1 MQTLFD
7 PELSAEQAGYRL
19 AYLEVFNWGT
29 FHGGPF
35 RLALDGHNALL
46 TGANGA
52 GKTTLLD
59 ALLTLLVPPAGLGQR
74 VYNAAADTGSGRS
87 RAEERR
93 SDETYVL
100 GYYGQNQRE
109 GQLRASSEMLRDK
122 NSHSVLL
129 ACFENQSLGQHLTV
143 AQLLRYR
150 PKGDLHTDFLL
161 IPQRL
166 DTAALGSFDAL
177 GKWKAALTA
186 RYQAEFFSSFREYGA
201 RLQALTGMREKAL
214 TLFGKGVAL
223 KELTSLSHFIRQE
236 MLSAGRAEDGFE
248 RLKKQY
254 DQLLA
259 IDQSIRQ
266 ATRQVAL
273 LAPLPDAHARWQ
285 QAQVRCQQA
294 EQLEQV
300 VRQLLAA
307 RRAQTL
313 KQELAAAETA
323 LAHLE
328 TAIAD
333 TKKTVEQAQL
343 HKEKL
348 GGDLRNHEI
357 TRQLQEL
364 QAECQRLE
372 QWLGR
377 QQRASQHY
385 ARQATALGLNP
396 QPDAAGFE
404 RQRAHAHEQ
413 VRQLMAAQEA
423 GLAARVATQ
432 QELENAQR
440 ECRLLGE
447 ELAALRRRPSSNI
460 PHGLQQLRQQLLAHL
475 QPAGLT
481 ADDLPFVGELLQVRP
496 EAADW
501 APALEKLLR
510 DFARCLLVPAAHGAA
525 VTEYAGRTW
534 LGQHLRCHVLPAPA
548 ALRQVAPASFPTGSV
563 GTCLEVLPA
572 SALQN
577 WLSQQLAAHFP
588 HHCVEG
594 AVEQRLR
601 MGSATLTQ
609 EGLSSWA
616 GRHQKDDRRAP
627 NDAGGNVL
635 GWDNTPKQQ
644 AYAQRLADHE
654 TARQALA
661 ARRDQLLA
669 EATGRD
675 QLRRAAEELVRQ
687 EDYAD
692 LDVAGTTQAL
702 AQARTQEQRLR
713 TSSNQIQELT
723 AQYAAAAEKG
733 KQLAHALETQN
744 RQQGKALDLVEK
756 LRRQQ
761 DGLAAS
767 PVEAVLVPDEEL
779 LAAAGPFLPPAGAPL
794 DYAAWQQ
801 AREVASQRLATES
814 RQADKQRTEGERAVA
829 QLLERFVRPPRETQ
843 LEFPDW
849 HQHLPAADPVPENS
863 ADFMAVLT
871 HLEQEALPP
880 LREEFAH
887 YLREELAVGLI
898 NFRAS
903 LNQEEDD
910 LKGSI
915 RELNASLHTIT
926 FNQKPTPTFI
936 RLVMQR
942 VPTPRINSFRTRLNN
957 TRTNLNPDLEAGLAG
972 QQATFT
978 QIKALIDE
986 LRNDAYRR
994 EVTDV
999 RQWYD
1004 FAAHEFVRPMGEV
1017 AGEPAAGPLRVYEN
1031 SNALSKGQRAQ
1042 LTYTVLA
1049 AAVAYQFGINQRG
1062 LQRRSFRFLAVD
1074 EAFSDLDADNSR
1086 YLMELC
1092 QQLHLQLLV
1101 VTPLDKV
1108 GIVQEFIH
1116 TCHLVASPDRR
1127 RAQLYTLTRA
1137 TLAEQLAAAPVSE
1150 TT

>member
-7 PELSAEQAGYRL
+7 PILSAEQAGYRL

-35 RLALDGHNALL
+35 RLALDGRNALL

-59 ALLTLLVPPAGLGQR
+59 ALLTLLVPPAGAGQR
-74 VYNAAADTGSGRS
+74 VYNAAADTGNGRS

-93 SDETYVL
+93 SDDTYVL

-129 ACFENQSLGQHLTV
+129 ACFENRSLGQHLTV

-150 PKGDLHTDFLL
+150 PKGDLHTDFML
-161 IPQRL
+161 IPERV
-166 DTAALGSFDAL
+166 DIAALGSFDAL

-186 RYQAEFFSSFREYGA
+186 RYQAEFFASFREYGA

-223 KELTSLSHFIRQE
+223 KELTSLSQFIRQE
-236 MLSAGRAEDGFE
+236 MLGPGRAEDGFE

-266 ATRQVAL
+266 ATRQVEL
-273 LAPLPDAHARWQ
+273 LAPLPTAYSRWQ
-285 QAQVRCQQA
+285 QAQLRCQQA

-300 VRQLLAA
+300 VRQLLAE

-328 TAIAD
+328 ATID
-333 TKKTVEQAQL
+333 LTKKEAEQAQL

-348 GGDLRNHEI
+348 GGDLRNHEV

-364 QAECQRLE
+364 QAECQRLD
-372 QWLGR
+372 QQLVK
-377 QQRASQHY
+377 QQRVSQKYASL
-385 ARQATALGLNP
+385 ANVLGLNL
-396 QPDAAGFE
+396 QPDAAEFE
-404 RQRAHAHEQ
+404 QQRGQAIVQ
-413 VRQLMAAQEA
+413 VRQLIAEHED
-423 GLAARVATQ
+423 GLAARVVAQ
-432 QELENAQR
+432 QELDAAQQK
-440 ECRLLGE
+440 CQLLGE
-447 ELAALRRRPSSNI
+447 ELATLRRRPSSNI
-460 PHGLQQLRQQLLAHL
+460 PQGLQQMRQQLLAHL
-475 QPAGLT
+475 QSVGLT
-481 ADDLPFVGELLQVRP
+481 ADDLPFVGELVQVRP

-501 APALEKLLR
+501 EPALEKLLR
-510 DFARCLLVPAAHGAA
+510 DFARCLLVPAAHGPA
-525 VTEYAGRTW
+525 VTEYAARTW
-534 LGQHLRCHVLPAPA
+534 LGQHLRCHILPVPA
-548 ALRQVAPASFPTGSV
+548 ALRPMASVSFPLGSV
-563 GTCLEVLPA
+563 GHCLEVLPD
-572 SALQN
+572 SPLQG
-577 WLSQQLAAHFP
+577 WVGQQLAERFP
-588 HHCVEG
+588 HHCIG
-594 AVEQRLR
+594 SGIEQRQHIDA
-601 MGSATLTQ
+601 ATLTL
-609 EGLSSWA
+609 EGLVSRG
-616 GRHQKDDRRAP
+616 GRHQKDDRSP
-627 NDAGGNVL
+627 TGDASGYVL
-635 GWDNTPKQQ
+635 GWDNAPKQE
-644 AYAQRLADHE
+644 AYAQRLAGYE
-654 TARQALA
+654 TDRQALA

-669 EATGRD
+669 EAAARD
-675 QLRRAAEELVRQ
+675 QLRRAGEELVRL

-692 LDVAGTTQAL
+692 LDVAGTTRAL
-702 AQARTQEQRLR
+702 AQARAQEQRLR
-713 TSSNQIQELT
+713 TSGNQVEELT
-723 AQYAAAAEKG
+723 AQYEAATEKV

-744 RQQGKALDLVEK
+744 RQQGRALDRVEK
-756 LRRQQ
+756 LKRQQ
-761 DGLAAS
+761 DGLTAS
-767 PVEAVLVPDEEL
+767 PAEVIIEHNEEL
-779 LAAAGPFLPPAGAPL
+779 LAAAEPFLPPVGAPL
-794 DYAAWQQ
+794 DYAGWQQ
-801 AREVASQRLATES
+801 AKEVASQRLATES
-814 RQADKQRTEGERAVA
+814 RQAEKQRTDGERAVA
-829 QLLERFVRPPRETQ
+829 LLLERFVRPPRETQ

-849 HQHLPAADPVPENS
+849 HQHLPAADPVPENCE
-863 ADFMAVLT
+863 DFMGVLA
-871 HLEQEALPP
+871 HLEQDELPP

-910 LKGSI
+910 LKVSI

-926 FNQKPTPTFI
+926 FNQKPAPTFI

-1004 FAAHEFVRPMGEV
+1004 FAAHEFIRRVGEE
-1017 AGEPAAGPLRVYEN
+1017 AGEASAGPLRVYEN

-1062 LQRRSFRFLAVD
+1062 LQSRSFRFLAVD

-1127 RAQLYTLTRA
+1127 SAQVYTLTRA
-1137 TLAEQLAAAPVSE
+1137 MLAEHLAAAPVFE

>member
-7 PELSAEQAGYRL
+7 PVLSAEQAGYRL

-35 RLALDGHNALL
+35 RLELDGRNALL

-59 ALLTLLVPPAGLGQR
+59 ALLTLLVPPAGAGQR
-74 VYNAAADTGSGRS
+74 VYNAAADTGNSRS

-93 SDETYVL
+93 SDDTYVL

-129 ACFENQSLGQHLTV
+129 ACFENRSLGQHLTV

-150 PKGDLHTDFLL
+150 PKGDLHTDFVLL
-161 IPQRL
+161 PERVDI
-166 DTAALGSFDAL
+166 AALGSFDAL
-177 GKWKAALTA
+177 GKWKAALTV
-186 RYQAEFFSSFREYGA
+186 RYQAEFFASFREYGA

-223 KELTSLSHFIRQE
+223 KELTSLSQFIRQE

-266 ATRQVAL
+266 ATRQIEL
-273 LAPLPDAHARWQ
+273 LAPLPIAYARWQ

-300 VRQLLAA
+300 VRQLLGE

-313 KQELAAAETA
+313 RQELAAAETA

-328 TAIAD
+328 ATIEA
-333 TKKTVEQAQL
+333 TKREAEQAQL

-348 GGDLRNHEI
+348 GGDLRNHEV

-372 QWLGR
+372 QLLAK
-377 QQRASQHY
+377 QQRASQKY
-385 ARQATALGLNP
+385 ASLATVLGLDP
-396 QPDAAGFE
+396 QPDAVGFGQ
-404 RQRAHAHEQ
+404 QRAHASAQVQQLAAAHED
-413 VRQLMAAQEA
+413 
-423 GLAARVATQ
+423 GLAARVAAQ
-432 QELENAQR
+432 QELDNAQQK
-440 ECRLLGE
+440 CQLIGE

-460 PHGLQQLRQQLLAHL
+460 PQGLQQLRQQLLAHL

-481 ADDLPFVGELLQVRP
+481 ADDLPFVGELVQVRP

-501 APALEKLLR
+501 EPALEKLLR
-510 DFARCLLVPAAHGAA
+510 DFALCLLVPAAHGPA
-525 VTEYAGRTW
+525 VTEHAARTC
-534 LGQHLRCHVLPAPA
+534 LGQYLRCHVLPVPA
-548 ALRQVAPASFPTGSV
+548 ALRQTVSVAFPIGSV
-563 GTCLEVLPA
+563 GTCLDVLPA

-577 WLSQQLAAHFP
+577 WVGQQLAERFP
-588 HHCVEG
+588 HHCIGRE
-594 AVEQRLR
+594 VEQRPHIG
-601 MGSATLTQ
+601 MATLTR
-609 EGLSSWA
+609 EGLVSWG
-616 GRHQKDDRRAP
+616 GRHQKDDRYPAG
-627 NDAGGNVL
+627 DASGYVL
-635 GWDNTPKQQ
+635 GWDNTPKQE
-644 AYAQRLADHE
+644 AYAQRLAGYE
-654 TARQALA
+654 TDRQALA

-669 EATGRD
+669 EAAAHD
-675 QLRRAAEELVRQ
+675 QLRRAGEDLVRQ

-702 AQARTQEQRLR
+702 AQARAQEQRLR
-713 TSSNQIQELT
+713 TSSNQVQELA
-723 AQYAAAAEKG
+723 AQYAAATETV
-733 KQLAHALETQN
+733 KQLTHALETQN
-744 RQQGKALDLVEK
+744 RQQGRALDRVEK
-756 LRRQQ
+756 LKRQQ
-761 DGLAAS
+761 EGLAAS
-767 PVEAVLVPDEEL
+767 PTEGAVVPDKEL
-779 LAAAGPFLPPAGAPL
+779 LAAAEPFLPPAGVPL
-794 DYAAWQQ
+794 DYAGWQQ
-801 AREVASQRLATES
+801 AKDVAGLRLATES
-814 RQADKQRTEGERAVA
+814 RQAEKQRTEGERAVA
-829 QLLERFVRPPRETQ
+829 LLLERFVRPPRESQ

-849 HQHLPAADPVPENS
+849 HQRLPAADPVPENG
-863 ADFMAVLT
+863 ADFMAVLA
-871 HLEQEALPP
+871 HLEQEELPP
-880 LREEFAH
+880 LRDEFAH

-910 LKGSI
+910 LKVSI

-926 FNQKPTPTFI
+926 FNQKPAPTFI

-1004 FAAHEFVRPMGEV
+1004 FAAHEFIRPTGEET
-1017 AGEPAAGPLRVYEN
+1017 GEAKAVPLRVYEN

-1062 LQRRSFRFLAVD
+1062 LQSRSFRFLAVD

-1127 RAQLYTLTRA
+1127 SAQVYTLTRA
-1137 TLAEQLAAAPVSE
+1137 TLAEHLAAALVLE
-1150 TT
+1150 TA